1 MDYVYV
7 LIGDYSHVI
16 AVCLDEASA
25 GAFET
30 GGSQSAVKSCV
41 KVPLI
46 ASHSALESS
55 CIALASDLWGV
66 ELENHGLAGETPDTD
81 E

>member
-7 LIGDYSHVI
+7 LIGEYSRVI
-16 AVCLDEASA
+16 AVCLDEATAS
-25 GAFET
+25 AFET
-30 GGSQSAVKSCV
+30 GNQRAIKSRVKA
-41 KVPLI
+41 PLI

-66 ELENHGLAGETPDTD
+66 ELENHGLSGETSDTD